1 MEYWHKKV
9 LYVVAFR
16 VNTAVLSRASTACT
30 FASLTPAV
38 SATLISAAQ
47 FAPSFLPRKSAT
59 GRHKSSHSS
68 SAAQLL
74 STSLQMPAG
83 GEALTAEA
91 EEVVAEA
98 VVEEGGLATAWSAST
113 AGLVALA
120 EEAAGAEG
128 VVEGVVATAW
138 SASAAGPVALPEEA
152 VAACAWSESVP
163 AVTSSGHLAAH
174 SAACAPAATAPAAT
188 APAAT
193 APAATAPA
201 VTAPAVTDPAV
212 TDPAAH
218 VPAAFLGARRKM
230 DKARCMRHVA
240 GVSMIRM
247 CKVQVSR
254 YTHTHTH
261 THTHMHAC
269 MHACMESHMCMH
281 ACVRMCVC
289 VCVCA
294 YV

>member
-188 APAAT
+188 APA
-193 APAATAPA
+193 
-201 VTAPAVTDPAV
+201 VTDPAV

-281 ACVRMCVC
+281 ACVRMYVC